1 MDEIIESRE
10 LSVEE
15 YLKTFDPESV
25 DYETVKKRSDRLE
38 KVVVKKVKAENGRMF
53 EDSTFIEKTG
63 IQYTVRTV
71 LE

>member
-15 YLKTFDPESV
+15 YLMTFDPDSV
-25 DYETVKKRSDRLE
+25 DYDLVKKRSDRLE
-38 KVVVKKVKAENGRMF
+38 KVVVKKVKAENGRLF

-71 LE
+71 FE